1 MKILRRII
9 ISVVLGLAAF
19 VSYKTTDLGSTD
31 TVLCITNAL
40 IATGSSLAALYINDL
55 VDVIIKKK

>member
-9 ISVVLGLAAF
+9 ISVVLGLA
-19 VSYKTTDLGSTD
+19 VLVGYKTTELGTD

-40 IATGSSLAALYINDL
+40 IATGSSLAAFYINDL